1 MIKKV
6 FMMFVGVALMALPT
20 MAQTFET
27 QKIEQPNAVFQST
40 SALQGSGSQY
50 SANPMLNADG
60 TASYNGAAASTPSSP
75 YRAKKDGTGTTPNPG
90 DPSEEEQDNTPTPLG
105 DAVLPLMLMAGAF
118 GMFVY
123 FRRKRSEA

>member
-20 MAQTFET
+20 MAQTFGT
-27 QKIEQPNAVFQST
+27 QKKEQPNAVFQST

-60 TASYNGAAASTPSSP
+60 TASYNGVSASAPSGP
-75 YRAKKDGTGTTPNPG
+75 RHAKMEGNIPNPDLGG
-90 DPSEEEQDNTPTPLG
+90 DGNVEPPIG
-105 DAVLPLMLMAGAF
+105 DAVLPLLLLVLAYAGYK
-118 GMFVY
+118 VRV
-123 FRRKRSEA
+123 RREGLSQ